1 MLKAFRLLFAGSC
14 TIAIV
19 TPSTAADTDHGKEI
33 ATRWCASCHLIERGQ
48 TSATDQAPPFTY
60 LAGTPGFDGT
70 SLHFC
75 SSCHIRTCQMCR
87 SIGQKLQIWQ
97 TISGR
102 SNETRAHARQRFS
115 PREDGHPMRCGC
127 GDLRRIT

>member
-1 MLKAFRLLFAGSC
+1 VTAALQLRLWEQIMLKAFRLLFAGSC

-60 LAGTPGFDGT
+60 LAGTPGFDENKLAFLLLLPHPNMPNV
-70 SLHFC
+70 SLNRAEAADLADY
-75 SSCHIRTCQMCR
+75 IR
-87 SIGQKLQIWQ
+87 SLK
-97 TISGR
+97 
-102 SNETRAHARQRFS
+102 
-115 PREDGHPMRCGC
+115 
-127 GDLRRIT
+127 